1 LKQLDE
7 IIQGYIT
14 NGGSAQALEDTSGNT
29 VSYPELGSALNSYTE
44 QIKTK
49 LPAGKKSIIAVISE
63 RNIQLPALL
72 YAVICSGN
80 AYVPIDHRFPAERV
94 SAILDEARPNAVII
108 QDKYREAFE
117 GLCGTAAESIALNE
131 IHTLLIFD
139 REPATIPDDTAY
151 ILYTS
156 GSTGV
161 PKGVIHTQHSV
172 LSFLQWCSDAIACGQ
187 GSRFI
192 SISPLQFDL
201 SVFDMYFFLFR
212 AGTLLLLTEAELA
225 NHRMLA
231 KIIFEHKVNCIYAT
245 PSLFQLLCN
254 GGKLQQ
260 YDFGH
265 VSHILL
271 AGEPLYWTLLHE
283 MKPYFTNANCYNL
296 YGPTETNVCCYYE
309 VKFEEEALNPVAV
322 PIGKPCG
329 DTRIHLEVYDDPAM
343 PELWIA
349 SATLMYGYV
358 AAEASFRYLDGI
370 KYYNTGDLVKT
381 GGAGNLVFCGR
392 RDRMIKKNGFRV
404 EPAEIERYIKELPGV
419 LQAVAVP
426 APINNTVKLVIF
438 IQSGKAYSLLDIKQ
452 YCLQKLPYYMVPDD
466 VVMVDELPV
475 NLNNK
480 TDVQQLIEKYVK

>member
-1 LKQLDE
+1 
-7 IIQGYIT
+7 
-14 NGGSAQALEDTSGNT
+14 
-29 VSYPELGSALNSYTE
+29 
-44 QIKTK
+44 
-49 LPAGKKSIIAVISE
+49 
-63 RNIQLPALL
+63 
-72 YAVICSGN
+72 
-80 AYVPIDHRFPAERV
+80 
-94 SAILDEARPNAVII
+94 
-108 QDKYREAFE
+108 
-117 GLCGTAAESIALNE
+117 
-131 IHTLLIFD
+131 
-139 REPATIPDDTAY
+139 
-151 ILYTS
+151 
-156 GSTGV
+156 
-161 PKGVIHTQHSV
+161 
-172 LSFLQWCSDAIACGQ
+172 
-187 GSRFI
+187 
-192 SISPLQFDL
+192 
-201 SVFDMYFFLFR
+201 M
-212 AGTLLLLTEAELA
+212 
-225 NHRMLA
+225 
-231 KIIFEHKVNCIYAT
+231 
-245 PSLFQLLCN
+245 
-254 GGKLQQ
+254 
-260 YDFGH
+260 
-265 VSHILL
+265 
-271 AGEPLYWTLLHE
+271 
-283 MKPYFTNANCYNL
+283 
-296 YGPTETNVCCYYE
+296 
-309 VKFEEEALNPVAV
+309 AV